1 MSHKLAVKKRTETG
15 KNINNR
21 LREAGQVPINIIG
34 GGNAASGSVNEKEL
48 EKLVHSGIRQSTL
61 IELEVEGEG
70 IQKVFVKEVQRFPE
84 IDRIRHVDFYKVEP
98 GKKIV
103 TKIGIRTEGTAKG
116 SKMGGQFDHLIHE
129 IRVKTVPEDLIE
141 TLVLDVTDLDV
152 GDFIKVSNLKV
163 PASWEILVNG
173 DPIVAAVLKT
183 KALLAQE
190 RAEAKEAAGAKP
202 GAKAGAKKGK

>member
-1 MSHKLAVKKRTETG
+1 MSHKIVVKKRTETG
-15 KNINNR
+15 KNVNNR
-21 LREAGQVPINIIG
+21 LRASGQVPINIIG
-34 GGNAASGSVNEKEL
+34 GGKAASGAVNEKEL
-48 EKLVHSGIRQSTL
+48 DKLVHSGIRQSTL
-61 IELEVEGEG
+61 IDLDVEGEG
-70 IQKVFVKEVQRFPE
+70 VQKVFVKEIQRFPE

-98 GKKIV
+98 GKKII

-129 IRVKTVPEDLIE
+129 IRVKTVPEDLLE

-190 RAEAKEAAGAKP
+190 RAEAKEASGAK
-202 GAKAGAKKGK
+202 GKDGKKGK